1 MPLLALLA
9 PLVSWI
15 FRAIVVKFVILT
27 AVFAVMA
34 IVIPKA
40 IEMIAPM
47 IGVTSL
53 SSAFSG
59 LGSDVWF
66 YLDFFALGYGIPLL
80 ISAAVTRFLIRRLP
94 VIG

>member
-1 MPLLALLA
+1 MLAILA

-15 FRAIVVKFVILT
+15 FRTVVIKFVILT

-40 IEMIAPM
+40 IELIAPFL
-47 IGVTSL
+47 GVTSL
-53 SSAFSG
+53 NTAFGGVGSG
-59 LGSDVWF
+59 VWYF
-66 YLDFFALGYGIPLL
+66 LDFFALDYGLPLL

-94 VIG
+94 IIG

>member
-1 MPLLALLA
+1 MPLLAFLA

-27 AVFAVMA
+27 GVFAVMA

-53 SSAFSG
+53 SNAFSG

-66 YLDFFALGYGIPLL
+66 YLDFFAFGYGIPLL